1 MDLDETARIL
11 KSIPL
16 FSKLEPSKLKLLAFA
31 SDQFVYDD
39 GEVVFSI
46 SDPADSAYFLES
58 GEAEVFIDKDDKH
71 VKVNHLVAHDIFGEM
86 ALFLSSG
93 RSATVVA
100 KGQLKALRLDGDM
113 FIKMV
118 TQNPDAALG
127 VMTALS
133 EKIASTSEQMVKNA

>member
-1 MDLDETARIL
+1 MDLDETARVL

-39 GEVVFSI
+39 GEVVFGI
-46 SDPADSAYFLES
+46 SETADAAYFIES
-58 GEAEVFIDKDDKH
+58 GEAEVFIDRDDKH
-71 VKVNHLVAHDIFGEM
+71 VKVNHLYAHDVFGEM

-100 KGQLKALRLDGDM
+100 KGQLKAMRLDGDM

-127 VMTALS
+127 VMIALS
-133 EKIASTSEQMVKNA
+133 EKIANTSEQVVKNA